1 MRKHN
6 RPKLFTIY
14 KKETLTMGVSFLFS
28 IAILSSLYNYSFCVL

>member
-14 KKETLTMGVSFLFS
+14 KKETLTMGVSFFVF
-28 IAILSSLYNYSFCVL
+28 YSDPFLAL